1 MIKVL
6 IVDDDPMVAE
16 LNRRYVESVSGF
28 EVAAVLFNGED
39 ALKLLKSKRIELLI
53 LDIYMPK
60 LDGISLLE
68 QMRKN
73 LIKTDVI
80 LVTAAREANEIDKAL
95 KLGAVDYLIKP
106 FDGERVRKSL
116 NNYLKRYNLIH
127 GKDTFNQE
135 DIDKLTNMTKDSNEN
150 EIEKGIH
157 KDTLRRVRM
166 FMTNNK
172 EHFLTS
178 EEVAESMGLSK
189 VTVRRY
195 LEFLVA
201 NDTVETKIEYG
212 SVGRPCYLYR
222 SIRG

>member
-16 LNRRYVESVSGF
+16 LNRRYVKSVPGF

-39 ALKLLKSKRIELLI
+39 ALELLKSKRIELLI

-68 QMRKN
+68 EMRKN

-106 FDGERVRKSL
+106 FDGERVKKSL
-116 NNYLKRYNLIH
+116 NNYLKRYNLMH
-127 GKDTFNQE
+127 GKDT
-135 DIDKLTNMTKDSNEN
+135 
-150 EIEKGIH
+150 
-157 KDTLRRVRM
+157 
-166 FMTNNK
+166 
-172 EHFLTS
+172 
-178 EEVAESMGLSK
+178 
-189 VTVRRY
+189 
-195 LEFLVA
+195 
-201 NDTVETKIEYG
+201 
-212 SVGRPCYLYR
+212 
-222 SIRG
+222 